1 MKSIR
6 QKTKAIRRRSGRLI
20 HRKGELCEVEGQRYV
35 FKAVL
40 SGPDGNSVNRY
51 GYFIHAYL
59 AAWNRSLFCIH
70 S

>member
-6 QKTKAIRRRSGRLI
+6 QKTKAIRRRSGHLI
-20 HRKGELCEVEGQRYV
+20 HRKGELCEIEGQRYV

-40 SGPDGNSVNRY
+40 SGLMGTLLTGMSI
-51 GYFIHAYL
+51 FIHAYL